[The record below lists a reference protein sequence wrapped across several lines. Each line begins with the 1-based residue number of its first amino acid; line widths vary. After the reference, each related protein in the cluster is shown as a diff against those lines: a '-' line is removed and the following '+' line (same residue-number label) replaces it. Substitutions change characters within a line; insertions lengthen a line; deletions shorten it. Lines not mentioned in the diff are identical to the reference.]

1 MDAFKQEWEDRT
13 KLTWQHQTNEVEN
26 EYKKFITE
34 QKPKDQYLMRDVT
47 EEKTVVGVQDYLKDA
62 FKKKKWAS
70 EEEFVS
76 YTNISYLW
84 LKNYSSPQLTA
95 GKKELFNFG

>member
-13 KLTWQHQTNEVEN
+13 KLTWQYQSNEVET

-47 EEKTVVGVQDYLKDA
+47 EEKTVVGVQDFLKDA
-62 FKKKKWAS
+62 FKKK
-70 EEEFVS
+70 
-76 YTNISYLW
+76 
-84 LKNYSSPQLTA
+84 Q
-95 GKKELFNFG
+95 